1 MNKAMLGGFTPS
13 LYNQN
18 NENNILLNDN
28 SNIIGFYD
36 DRTNQNSASDY
47 SAKYITIKNNNIT
60 KNSKNLITGI
70 GTNNI
75 IKIKYIN
82 NDIRDLQG
90 NVFTPTQEVHD
101 NVEITVE

>member
-1 MNKAMLGGFTPS
+1 MPNYS
-13 LYNQN
+13 LNYPLTING
-18 NENNILLNDN
+18 NNILLNDN

-36 DRTNQNSASDY
+36 DRSHSVSDY
-47 SAKYITIKNNNIT
+47 EAKYITIENNSIT

-82 NDIRDLQG
+82 NSIKDTEG
-90 NVFTPTQEVHD
+90 NIFIPTQEIHD

>member
-1 MNKAMLGGFTPS
+1 MPNYS
-13 LYNQN
+13 LNYPLTINGN
-18 NENNILLNDN
+18 TILLNDN
-28 SNIIGFYD
+28 SNVIGFYD
-36 DRTNQNSASDY
+36 DRTNSSSPSDY

-82 NDIRDLQG
+82 NIIKDIEG
-90 NVFTPTQEVHD
+90 NIFIPTQEIHD

>member
-1 MNKAMLGGFTPS
+1 MPNYS
-13 LYNQN
+13 LNYPLTING
-18 NENNILLNDN
+18 NNILLNDN
-28 SNIIGFYD
+28 SNVINFYD
-36 DRTNQNSASDY
+36 DRTNSPSGY
-47 SAKYITIKNNNIT
+47 EAKYITIENNNIT

-82 NDIRDLQG
+82 NDIKDAEG
-90 NVFTPTQEVHD
+90 NIFIPVEEIHD